1 MKRYIKRENK
11 RRKKMKLL
19 KWIYNNDRLY
29 FTLIGIVVVVSV
41 MISITWQYGGKVM
54 KPNNQLAD
62 EKINKLEGK
71 LDNIVI
77 ILQNLLEITKQINEK
92 IRKQ

>member
-1 MKRYIKRENK
+1 
-11 RRKKMKLL
+11 
-19 KWIYNNDRLY
+19 
-29 FTLIGIVVVVSV
+29 
-41 MISITWQYGGKVM
+41 M
-54 KPNNQLAD
+54 KPNTQLAD